1 MHEPACQYCFILGQ
15 MWSHCPNYWTWHP
28 FAAPINVHLM
38 PQDRWV
44 ASGRGSQP
52 CFLWEGNEIGQ
63 DRTMTYAEVLT
74 DVCKLANWLKTQG
87 IKKGDA
93 VSLYLPMICELPI
106 AMLACARIG
115 AIHSV
120 VFAGFSSESLSQRVV
135 DCK

>member
-1 MHEPACQYCFILGQ
+1 M
-15 MWSHCPNYWTWHP
+15 
-28 FAAPINVHLM
+28 
-38 PQDRWV
+38 

-52 CFLWEGNEIGQ
+52 CFLWEGNDVGQ